1 MEIILGFIIA
11 VAIGITGVGAG
22 VITAPVLI
30 LFMHVSPAHAV
41 GTALA
46 FSVAVKILV
55 VPMQIYRK
63 QVAYRVLG
71 YMLAGGIPG
80 VLTGS
85 YILAKLNTKG
95 SSGILYSALGATVVI
110 MAVANLYRLWFK
122 PAPSVQRDWSR
133 WLPAIAL
140 PIGAEVGFSSAGA
153 GAIGSLAL
161 LWLTPLS
168 AACVVGTD
176 LFFGLCM
183 SLIGSGFQLSAG
195 NYDGVILTK
204 LVIGGV
210 VGAFAGTYVAA
221 ITPQRAFRVVLSMWL
236 ITLGIQLCWSG
247 VRQLQ
252 PDSTPKATMGST
264 RTAGAPASVP
274 VAAK

>member
-1 MEIILGFIIA
+1 MEIVLGFLIA
-11 VAIGITGVGAG
+11 VAIGVTGVGAG

-63 QVAYRVLG
+63 QVDYRVLG
-71 YMLAGGIPG
+71 YLLAGGVPG

-95 SSGILYSALGATVVI
+95 SEGILYAALGSTIVF
-110 MAVANLYRLWFK
+110 MAGLNLYRLWFR
-122 PAPSVQRDWSR
+122 PDRGVSRDWSR

-168 AACVVGTD
+168 AARVVGTD
-176 LFFGLCM
+176 LFFGLCL

-195 NYDGVILTK
+195 NYDLAILTQ

-210 VGAFAGTYVAA
+210 FGAFAGTYLAA
-221 ITPQRAFRVVLSMWL
+221 ITPQRAFRIVLSVWL

-247 VRQLQ
+247 VRHL
-252 PDSTPKATMGST
+252 
-264 RTAGAPASVP
+264 
-274 VAAK
+274 

>member
-1 MEIILGFIIA
+1 VEIILGFIIA

-30 LFMHVSPAHAV
+30 LFMHVPAAHAV

-63 QVAYRVLG
+63 QVDYRVLG

-80 VLTGS
+80 VLAGS
-85 YILAKLNTKG
+85 YILARLNTKG
-95 SSGILYSALGATVVI
+95 SQGILYAALGSTVVL
-110 MAVANLYRLWFK
+110 MAGMNLYRIWLH
-122 PAPSVQRDWSR
+122 PARDGGRDWSR

-161 LWLTPLS
+161 LWMTPLT
-168 AACVVGTD
+168 AARVVGTD
-176 LFFGLCM
+176 LFFGLCLSM
-183 SLIGSGFQLSAG
+183 IGSGFQLSAG
-195 NYDGVILTK
+195 NYDLAILTK

-210 VGAFAGTYVAA
+210 FGAFAGTYLAA
-221 ITPQRAFRVVLSMWL
+221 ITPQRVFRIVLSIWL
-236 ITLGIQLCWSG
+236 ITLGVQLCWSG
-247 VRQLQ
+247 VHQL
-252 PDSTPKATMGST
+252 
-264 RTAGAPASVP
+264 
-274 VAAK
+274 

>member
-1 MEIILGFIIA
+1 VEIVLGFIIA

-63 QVAYRVLG
+63 QVDYKILG
-71 YMLAGGIPG
+71 YMLAGGLPG
-80 VLTGS
+80 VLAGS

-95 SSGILYSALGATVVI
+95 SQGILYSALGATVII
-110 MAVANLYRLWFK
+110 MASANLYRLWFQ
-122 PAPSVQRDWSR
+122 PERSVTRDWSR

-168 AACVVGTD
+168 AARVVGTD
-176 LFFGLCM
+176 LFFGLCLSM
-183 SLIGSGFQLSAG
+183 IGSGFQLSAG
-195 NYDGVILTK
+195 NYDLAILTR

-210 VGAFAGTYVAA
+210 FGAFAGTYVAA
-221 ITPQRAFRVVLSMWL
+221 VTPQRAFRIVLSVWL
-236 ITLGIQLCWSG
+236 ITLGFQLCWSG
-247 VRQLQ
+247 VSHL
-252 PDSTPKATMGST
+252 
-264 RTAGAPASVP
+264 
-274 VAAK
+274 

>member
-63 QVAYRVLG
+63 QVNYRVLG

-85 YILAKLNTKG
+85 FMLANLNTKG
-95 SSGILYSALGATVVI
+95 ASGILYSALGATVVI
-110 MAVANLYRLWFK
+110 MAAANLYRLWVH
-122 PAPSVQRDWSR
+122 PARNAAR
-133 WLPAIAL
+133 R
-140 PIGAEVGFSSAGA
+140 
-153 GAIGSLAL
+153 
-161 LWLTPLS
+161 S
-168 AACVVGTD
+168 AA
-176 LFFGLCM
+176 F
-183 SLIGSGFQLSAG
+183 
-195 NYDGVILTK
+195 
-204 LVIGGV
+204 
-210 VGAFAGTYVAA
+210 
-221 ITPQRAFRVVLSMWL
+221 
-236 ITLGIQLCWSG
+236 
-247 VRQLQ
+247 
-252 PDSTPKATMGST
+252 
-264 RTAGAPASVP
+264 APAQ
-274 VAAK
+274 

>member
-1 MEIILGFIIA
+1 VEIVLGFIIA

-30 LFMHVSPAHAV
+30 LFMHVPPAAAV

-46 FSVAVKILV
+46 FSVTVKILV
-55 VPMQIYRK
+55 VPMQIFRK
-63 QVAYRVLG
+63 QVDYKVLA

-85 YILAKLNTKG
+85 YFLAKLSGKG
-95 SSGILYSALGATVVI
+95 TQGVLYAALGATVMI
-110 MAVANLYRLWFK
+110 MAAANLYRLWLHPVRNEGK
-122 PAPSVQRDWSR
+122 DWSR
-133 WLPAIAL
+133 WLTLIAL

-168 AACVVGTD
+168 AARVVGTD
-176 LFFGLCM
+176 LFFGLCL

-195 NYDGVILTK
+195 NYDLAILTK
-204 LVIGGV
+204 LAIGGV
-210 VGAFAGTYVAA
+210 VGAFTGTYVAA
-221 ITPQRAFRVVLSMWL
+221 ITPQKAFRVVLSLWL
-236 ITLGIQLCWSG
+236 ITLGAQLCWSG
-247 VRQLQ
+247 VRQL
-252 PDSTPKATMGST
+252 
-264 RTAGAPASVP
+264 
-274 VAAK
+274 

>member
-1 MEIILGFIIA
+1 VEIVLGFLIA
-11 VAIGITGVGAG
+11 VAIGVTGVGAG

-63 QVAYRVLG
+63 QVDYRVLG
-71 YMLAGGIPG
+71 YLLAGGVPG
-80 VLTGS
+80 VLAGS
-85 YILAKLNTKG
+85 YLLAKLNTKG
-95 SSGILYSALGATVVI
+95 SEGILYAALGSTIVF
-110 MAVANLYRLWFK
+110 MAGLNLYRLWFR
-122 PAPSVQRDWSR
+122 PARGVPRDWSH

-168 AACVVGTD
+168 AARVVGTD
-176 LFFGLCM
+176 LFFGLCL
-183 SLIGSGFQLSAG
+183 SLIGSGFQLTAG
-195 NYDGVILTK
+195 NYDLAILTQ

-210 VGAFAGTYVAA
+210 FGAFAGTYLAA
-221 ITPQRAFRVVLSMWL
+221 ITPQRVFRIVLSMWL

-247 VRQLQ
+247 VRHL
-252 PDSTPKATMGST
+252 
-264 RTAGAPASVP
+264 
-274 VAAK
+274 